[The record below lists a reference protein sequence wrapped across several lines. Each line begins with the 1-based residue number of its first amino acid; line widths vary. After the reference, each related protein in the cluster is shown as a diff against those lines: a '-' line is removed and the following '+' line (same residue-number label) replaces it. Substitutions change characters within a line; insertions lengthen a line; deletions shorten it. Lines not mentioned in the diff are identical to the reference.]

1 MNTLKIA
8 VAGIGTVGS
17 GLLEI
22 LLKNKNF
29 IEKKIE
35 KRIIISAVASRTP
48 KKVLKKLTK
57 GTIVFDNAKK
67 FLEFND
73 YDLLVELIGGEDGI
87 AKEIIINSL
96 NMSKNVVTAN
106 KALVAKHGIEILK
119 MAEKNNCKIAFEA
132 AVAGGV
138 PVIKVLK
145 EFLLSNKIKKVFG
158 ILNGTSNYIL
168 SKMEQTNKEFSVI
181 LKDAQNMGYA
191 ESDPSFDIDGT
202 DTAHKLSILS
212 MIAYGKVLDF
222 KAVFIEGIEKIQID
236 DIKFAD
242 TLGYK
247 IKLLGITQKIK
258 GKVSQFVY
266 PCLVDKKA
274 TIASVNDVNN
284 GIFIE
289 SDFSES
295 LFLQGQG
302 AGDYPTA
309 TSVISDIID
318 ISNKQ
323 TTNLFDLKYK
333 NLNKIE
339 NFQLMDRIGS
349 YYLRL
354 STIDKPG
361 VIAGISKQFKEYN
374 ISMKSMLQKESG
386 VKRGQATIVL
396 TTHNCKEK
404 DMRNA
409 IKKIN
414 SLDFV
419 MKKTIFY
426 RIEVP

>member
-29 IEKKIE
+29 IEKRIE
-35 KRIIISAVASRTP
+35 KKIIISAVASRTP
-48 KKVLKKLTK
+48 KKILKKLHK
-57 GTIVFDNAKK
+57 GTIVFDDAKS
-67 FLEFND
+67 FLDFND
-73 YDLLVELIGGEDGI
+73 YDLLIELIGGESGI
-87 AKEIIINSL
+87 AKDLIIESL
-96 NMSKNVVTAN
+96 KKKKSIITAN
-106 KALVAKHGIEILK
+106 KALIAHHGIEILK
-119 MAEKNNCKIAFEA
+119 LAEKNNCKIGFEA

-168 SKMEQTNKEFSVI
+168 SKMEETNKDFSVI
-181 LKDAQNMGYA
+181 LKDAQKLGYA
-191 ESDPSFDIDGT
+191 ESDPTFDIDGT

-212 MIAYGKVLDF
+212 MVAYGKVMNF
-222 KAVFIEGIEKIQID
+222 NSVFVEGIEKIEIE

-258 GKVSQFVY
+258 NKVSQFVY
-266 PCLVDKKA
+266 PCLVEKKT
-274 TIASVNDVNN
+274 TIASVNNVNN

-302 AGDYPTA
+302 AGDSPTA
-309 TSVISDIID
+309 TSVVSDIID
-318 ISNKQ
+318 ISNKK
-323 TTNLFDLKYK
+323 TRNLFDLQFK
-333 NLNKIE
+333 NLVEIE
-339 NFQLMDRIGS
+339 NFELKHRIGS

-354 STIDKPG
+354 RTIDKPG
-361 VIAGISKQFKEYN
+361 VIAGISKQFKEFN
-374 ISMKSMLQKESG
+374 ISMKSMLQKDAD
-386 VKRGQATIVL
+386 VKKGLATIVL
-396 TTHNCKEK
+396 TTHDCQEK
-404 DMRNA
+404 DMQSA

-419 MKKTIFY
+419 MNKTIFY
-426 RIEVP
+426 RIEVV

>member
-22 LLKNKNF
+22 LFKNKTF

-35 KRIIISAVASRTP
+35 KRILISAVASRTP
-48 KKVLKKLTK
+48 KKILKKLNK
-57 GTIVFDNAKK
+57 STIIFDDAKK
-67 FLEFND
+67 LLDFND
-73 YDLLVELIGGEDGI
+73 YDLLVELIGGEGGI

-96 NMSKNVVTAN
+96 NKNKSVVTAN
-106 KALVAKHGIEILK
+106 KALVAQHGIEILK
-119 MAEKNNCKIAFEA
+119 IAEKKNCKIAFEA

-168 SKMEQTNKEFSVI
+168 SKMEETNKDFSAI
-181 LKDAQNMGYA
+181 LKDAQEMGYA

-212 MIAYGKVLDF
+212 MVAYGKVMDF
-222 KAVFIEGIEKIQID
+222 KTVFIEGIEKIEID

-266 PCLVDKKA
+266 PCLVDKKS
-274 TIASVNDVNN
+274 TIASVNNVNN

-302 AGDYPTA
+302 AGAYPTA

-318 ISNKQ
+318 ISNKK

-339 NFQLMDRIGS
+339 DFQLMNRVGS

-361 VIAGISKQFKEYN
+361 VIAGISKQFKEHG
-374 ISMKSMLQKESG
+374 ISMKSMLQKDSD
-386 VKRGQATIVL
+386 VKKGLATIVL
-396 TTHNCKEK
+396 TTHNCQEK
-404 DMRNA
+404 DMKSA

-426 RIEVP
+426 RIEVA

>member
-1 MNTLKIA
+1 M
-8 VAGIGTVGS
+8 
-17 GLLEI
+17 
-22 LLKNKNF
+22 
-29 IEKKIE
+29 
-35 KRIIISAVASRTP
+35 
-48 KKVLKKLTK
+48 
-57 GTIVFDNAKK
+57 
-67 FLEFND
+67 
-73 YDLLVELIGGEDGI
+73 ELIGGEGGI

-96 NMSKNVVTAN
+96 NKNKSVVTAN
-106 KALVAKHGIEILK
+106 KALVAQHGIEILK
-119 MAEKNNCKIAFEA
+119 IAEKKNCKIAFEA

-168 SKMEQTNKEFSVI
+168 SKMEETNKDFSAI
-181 LKDAQNMGYA
+181 LKDAQEMGYA

-212 MIAYGKVLDF
+212 MVAYGKVMDF
-222 KAVFIEGIEKIQID
+222 KTVFIEGIEKIEID

-266 PCLVDKKA
+266 PCLVDKKS
-274 TIASVNDVNN
+274 TIASVNNVNN

-302 AGDYPTA
+302 AGAYPTA

-318 ISNKQ
+318 ISNKK

-339 NFQLMDRIGS
+339 DFQLMNRVGS

-361 VIAGISKQFKEYN
+361 VIAGISKQFKEYS
-374 ISMKSMLQKESG
+374 ISMKSMLQKDSD
-386 VKRGQATIVL
+386 VKKGLATIVL
-396 TTHNCKEK
+396 TTHNCQEK
-404 DMRNA
+404 DMKSA

-426 RIEVP
+426 RIEVA

>member
-22 LLKNKNF
+22 LFKNKTF

-35 KRIIISAVASRTP
+35 KRILISAVASRTP
-48 KKVLKKLTK
+48 KKILKKLNK
-57 GTIVFDNAKK
+57 STIIFDDAKK
-67 FLEFND
+67 LLDFND
-73 YDLLVELIGGEDGI
+73 YDLLVELIGGEGGI

-96 NMSKNVVTAN
+96 NKNKSVVTAN
-106 KALVAKHGIEILK
+106 KALVAQHGIEILK
-119 MAEKNNCKIAFEA
+119 IAEKKNCKIAFEA

-168 SKMEQTNKEFSVI
+168 SKMEETNKDFSAI
-181 LKDAQNMGYA
+181 LKDAQEMGYA

-212 MIAYGKVLDF
+212 MVAYGKVMDF
-222 KAVFIEGIEKIQID
+222 KTVFIEGIEKIEID

-266 PCLVDKKA
+266 PCLVDKKS
-274 TIASVNDVNN
+274 TIASVNNVNN

-302 AGDYPTA
+302 AGAYPTA

-318 ISNKQ
+318 ISNKK

-339 NFQLMDRIGS
+339 DFQLMNRVGS

-361 VIAGISKQFKEYN
+361 VIAGISKQFKEYS
-374 ISMKSMLQKESG
+374 ISMKSMLQKDSD
-386 VKRGQATIVL
+386 VKKGLATIVL
-396 TTHNCKEK
+396 TTHNCQEK
-404 DMRNA
+404 DMKSA

-426 RIEVP
+426 RIEVA

>member
-1 MNTLKIA
+1 
-8 VAGIGTVGS
+8 
-17 GLLEI
+17 
-22 LLKNKNF
+22 
-29 IEKKIE
+29 
-35 KRIIISAVASRTP
+35 
-48 KKVLKKLTK
+48 
-57 GTIVFDNAKK
+57 
-67 FLEFND
+67 
-73 YDLLVELIGGEDGI
+73 
-87 AKEIIINSL
+87 
-96 NMSKNVVTAN
+96 
-106 KALVAKHGIEILK
+106 
-119 MAEKNNCKIAFEA
+119 
-132 AVAGGV
+132 
-138 PVIKVLK
+138 
-145 EFLLSNKIKKVFG
+145 
-158 ILNGTSNYIL
+158 
-168 SKMEQTNKEFSVI
+168 MEQTNKDFSVI

-202 DTAHKLSILS
+202 DTAHKLAILS

-222 KAVFIEGIEKIQID
+222 KSVFMEGIEKIQID

-266 PCLVDKKA
+266 PCLVNKKA
-274 TIASVNDVNN
+274 TIASVNNVNN

-318 ISNKQ
+318 ISNKK

-339 NFQLMDRIGS
+339 NFQLMDRVGS

-361 VIAGISKQFKEYN
+361 VIAGISKQFKEHN
-374 ISMKSMLQKESG
+374 ISMKSMLQKDSG
-386 VKRGQATIVL
+386 IKKGQATIVL
-396 TTHNCKEK
+396 TTHNCREK
-404 DMRNA
+404 DMQNA

-414 SLDFV
+414 NLNFV

-426 RIEVP
+426 RIEMA

>member
-22 LLKNKNF
+22 LLKNKSF

-35 KRIIISAVASRTP
+35 KKIIISAVASRTP
-48 KKVLKKLTK
+48 KKVLKKLNK
-57 GTIVFDNAKK
+57 GTIIFDNAKK
-67 FLEFND
+67 FLDFND
-73 YDLLVELIGGEDGI
+73 YDILVELIGGEGGI

-106 KALVAKHGIEILK
+106 KALIAKHGIEILK
-119 MAEKNNCKIAFEA
+119 IAEKNNSKIAFEA

-168 SKMEQTNKEFSVI
+168 SKMEQTNKDFSVI

-266 PCLVDKKA
+266 PCLVNKKA
-274 TIASVNDVNN
+274 TIASVNNVNN

-318 ISNKQ
+318 ISNKK

-339 NFQLMDRIGS
+339 NFQLMDRVGS

-374 ISMKSMLQKESG
+374 ISMKSMLQKDSG
-386 VKRGQATIVL
+386 IKKGQATIVL

-404 DMRNA
+404 DMQNA

-426 RIEVP
+426 RIEIA

>member
-22 LLKNKNF
+22 LLKNKSF

-35 KRIIISAVASRTP
+35 KKIIISAVASRTP
-48 KKVLKKLTK
+48 KKVLKKLNK
-57 GTIVFDNAKK
+57 GTIIFDNAKK
-67 FLEFND
+67 FLDFND
-73 YDLLVELIGGEDGI
+73 YDILVELIGGEGGI

-96 NMSKNVVTAN
+96 NMGKNVVTAN

-119 MAEKNNCKIAFEA
+119 IAEKNNCKIAFEA

-168 SKMEQTNKEFSVI
+168 SKMEQTNKDFSVI

-202 DTAHKLSILS
+202 DTAHKLAILS

-222 KAVFIEGIEKIQID
+222 KSVFMEGIEKIQID

-266 PCLVDKKA
+266 PCLVNKKA
-274 TIASVNDVNN
+274 TIASVNNVNN

-318 ISNKQ
+318 ISNKK

-339 NFQLMDRIGS
+339 NFQLMDRVGS

-361 VIAGISKQFKEYN
+361 VIAGISKQFKEHN
-374 ISMKSMLQKESG
+374 ISMKSMLQKDSG
-386 VKRGQATIVL
+386 IKKGQATIVL
-396 TTHNCKEK
+396 TTHNCREK
-404 DMRNA
+404 DMQNA

-414 SLDFV
+414 NLDFV
-419 MKKTIFY
+419 MKKTISY
-426 RIEVP
+426 RIEMA